1 MYLYTVVMPAGKA
14 QIQIDLNAAEPVYRQ
29 IAAQLRTLIVEGA
42 VKPGDTLPPVRRLA
56 RDLAVHFNTVAEAY
70 RHLAGDGWLDV
81 GHGRNARV
89 IDRAA
94 PKASKS
100 TLNRQ
105 RRKLRQVLAEMKA
118 SGVPAIRI
126 REELRWIMEAIER

>member
-1 MYLYTVVMPAGKA
+1 MATGKA
-14 QIQIDLNAAEPVYRQ
+14 RILIDLNAAEPAYRQ

-42 VKPGDTLPPVRRLA
+42 LTPGDTLPPVRRLA

-70 RHLAGDGWLDV
+70 RQLADDGWLDV

-100 TLNRQ
+100 TLNRHH
-105 RRKLRQVLAEMKA
+105 RKLRQLLGEMKA
-118 SGVPAIRI
+118 SGIPAIRI
-126 REELRWIMEAIER
+126 REELRGLMEALES